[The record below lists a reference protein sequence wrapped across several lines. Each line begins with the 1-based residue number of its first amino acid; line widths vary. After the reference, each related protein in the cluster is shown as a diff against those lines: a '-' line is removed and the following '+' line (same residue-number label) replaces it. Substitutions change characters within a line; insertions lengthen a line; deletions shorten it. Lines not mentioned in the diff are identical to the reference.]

1 DNKLIISMSGI
12 NPSMKFN
19 LKISLLSYPGYA
31 SYPVGYIG
39 DFLDITNH
47 RVVSKKNNFINI
59 IKLLKKT
66 LYNSHLC
73 LKLQFKA
80 ALNVR

>member
-1 DNKLIISMSGI
+1 MSGI

-31 SYPVGYIG
+31 SYPVGYMEI
-39 DFLDITNH
+39 LDVTNH
-47 RVVSKKNNFINI
+47 RVVSKNNFRNI